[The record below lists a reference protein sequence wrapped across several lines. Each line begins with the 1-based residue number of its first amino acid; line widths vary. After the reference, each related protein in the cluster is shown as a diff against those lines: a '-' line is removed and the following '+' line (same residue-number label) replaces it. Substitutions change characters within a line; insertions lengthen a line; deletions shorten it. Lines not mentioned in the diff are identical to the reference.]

1 MRYRSF
7 RFWSPIL
14 GCHAERLSMFDT
26 RGGEFFVVLP
36 LRGTARQNRMD
47 KQKALEAIADAIESG
62 GQPGAVNV

>member
-1 MRYRSF
+1 
-7 RFWSPIL
+7 
-14 GCHAERLSMFDT
+14 MFDT